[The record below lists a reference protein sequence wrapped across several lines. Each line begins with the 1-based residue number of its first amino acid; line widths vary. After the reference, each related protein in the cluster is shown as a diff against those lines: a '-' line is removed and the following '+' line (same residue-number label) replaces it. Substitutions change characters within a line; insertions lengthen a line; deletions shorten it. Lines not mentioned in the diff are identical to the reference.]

1 MQIKLFVF
9 ISLWLL
15 AITGANAQTYW
26 TLEDCIN
33 HALANN
39 LTVKQSEAQLGT
51 AANNL
56 QQSRYSLLP
65 TVNGNA
71 THNYNF
77 GRSIDPFT
85 NTFAVQQIR
94 SNNFSINGSLT
105 VFNGFQ
111 NQNTIKQNDQT
122 LKAARND
129 LQATKNTIALNIAN
143 AFLQVVLN
151 EEVVEINKKQVAT
164 TKQQLERTQKLVEA
178 GRTAINAEL
187 DIKAQLANEKLTLVT
202 AENQLKMAYL
212 SLWQLMMKEPTEN
225 DKVQKPT
232 LSQNFENLVSFS
244 SNTVYSNFSTTAPEI
259 QAAQFRINSA
269 LYSKKVAIGAR
280 SPRITLNGSIS
291 TVFSESFKTYG
302 GYTTIGSRVLY
313 IDNNNNPILAPYQVP
328 TTSETTPFSNQIS
341 DNLGRFVGVS
351 LNIPIFN
358 GWQVNT
364 AINNAKNSLQIAEL
378 NKKQAENT
386 VYREVTT
393 AVTEYEAAKTRYEAA
408 KENFEAQQ
416 KSYDFAALRNEA
428 GLMNFAEMAL
438 IKNNFARAETTLAQ
452 AKYEL
457 LFRMKTIEFYNTGKI
472 TN

>member
-1 MQIKLFVF
+1 MRVKLYLL
-9 ISLWLL
+9 ITLWVM
-15 AITGANAQTYW
+15 AFSATQAQTYW

-33 HALANN
+33 HALKNN
-39 LTVKQSEAQLGT
+39 LTVQQSEAQLGT

-56 QQSRYSLLP
+56 QQSKFSLLP
-65 TVNGNA
+65 TINGSA
-71 THNYNF
+71 SQNYNF

-105 VFNGFQ
+105 VFNGLQ
-111 NQNTIKQNDQT
+111 TQNTIKQNEQNH
-122 LKAARND
+122 KAAKND
-129 LQATKNTIALNIAN
+129 LQATKNTMALNIAN

-164 TKQQLERTQKLVEA
+164 TQQQLERTQKLVQA
-178 GRTAINAEL
+178 GRQAINAEL
-187 DIKAQLANEKLTLVT
+187 DIKAQLANEKLTLIT

-212 SLWQLMMKEPTEN
+212 SLWQLMMKEPTET

-259 QAAQFRINSA
+259 QAAQYRINSA
-269 LYSKKVAIGAR
+269 LYSKKVAMGAR
-280 SPRITLNGSIS
+280 SPRIMLNGSIS
-291 TVFSESFKTYG
+291 TLFSESFKTYG

-313 IDNNNNPILAPYQVP
+313 IDNNNNPVLAPYQIP
-328 TTSETTPFSNQIS
+328 TTSEVTPFNNQIN
-341 DNLGRFVGVS
+341 DNLGKFVGVS
-351 LNIPIFN
+351 VSIPIFN

-364 AINNAKNSLQIAEL
+364 AISNAKNNIQIAEL

-393 AVTEYEAAKTRYEAA
+393 AVTEYEAAKTRYDAA

-416 KSYDFAALRNEA
+416 KSYDFATLRNEA